1 MAAPDP
7 IFDVESLTSTIT
19 SFSNEADSGAVTN
32 LFRAGRPIECLGDSV
47 SWDEIEMHR
56 HLAPI
61 SGPDAPSS
69 HQGQAT
75 KRVRSSALAHIKV
88 SKMIPG
94 SKLYKE
100 RGPGSLSA
108 NAEEVLSYELK
119 DLQKMIAASVEYL
132 SASALLGTITV
143 NNTTIPGSTVSF
155 SVAYSPNTY
164 TAGTWSSASTKIVSS
179 EIVDLM
185 KDHRAA
191 SGMVPKIAI
200 TEPDVT
206 GYIMQNTEAQTM
218 LSNAF
223 GAAFLQR
230 SAFDPSLNDSG
241 LQIGGLDF
249 RTSDGVYVPEGG
261 SATRYWTA
269 DRIALLPAAKELGGV
284 LAMAEGYGIVPDGP
298 AFGAAGSSGLR
309 MAPSKGY
316 YAYSMPCGDPA
327 GVKLVAGWVGLPI
340 LLFPSGVTV
349 ATVS

>member
-1 MAAPDP
+1 MAGYGSFNVDSLSAA
-7 IFDVESLTSTIT
+7 ISTYGEDVDKDSIT
-19 SFSNEADSGAVTN
+19 Q
-32 LFRAGRPIECLGDSV
+32 LFRAGRPIDCVGDSV
-47 SWDEIEMHR
+47 SWDEVEMHR

-61 SGPDAPSS
+61 TGPDSPSS
-69 HQGQAT
+69 FQGQAT

-94 SKLYKE
+94 SSLFKE
-100 RGPGSLSA
+100 RAPGIDGADPAS
-108 NAEEVLSYELK
+108 VLGYELE
-119 DLQKMIAASVEYL
+119 DLQKMIGASIEYL
-132 SASALLGTITV
+132 CASALLGTINV
-143 NNTTIPGSTVSF
+143 SNTTIPGSTVSF
-155 SVAYSPNTY
+155 SVAFSPNTY

-230 SAFDPSLNDSG
+230 SAFDPSLNDGG
-241 LQIGGLDF
+241 LQIGGLSF

-261 SATRYWTA
+261 SPTRYWTQ
-269 DRIALLPAAKELGGV
+269 DRIALLPALDKLGGV
-284 LAMAEGYGIVPDGP
+284 LGMAEGYGIVPDGP
-298 AFGAAGSSGLR
+298 AFGGAGSLGLKR
-309 MAPSKGY
+309 APSRGF
-316 YAYSMPCGDPA
+316 YAYTMPSGDPA
-327 GVKLVAGWVGLPI
+327 GIKLVAGWVGLPI
-340 LLFPSGVTV
+340 LLFPSAVTV